1 MSDSLRPHGLWL
13 TTSLCPWDSPGK
25 NTGVSCHTLL
35 QWIFLTQELNL
46 HLLCLLHWQACLL
59 PLAPLGKPS
68 YIFTTNLCGNDS
80 KTWFKDENTEV
91 LKLSNDIKAPQSFE
105 AEYEYNCWVML
116 TLGLHKHSTPGCLWN
131 DFLGSFAHCKFSTDT
146 LSFIN
151 QYCTLE
157 TKAYIEESTCIQSL
171 GLFSKDALWSVYIE
185 HAQRKGG
192 NQQNRTEPNHV
203 DAKVCLVFAQMCFQ
217 TLLAEPRIF

>member
-1 MSDSLRPHGLWL
+1 M
-13 TTSLCPWDSPGK
+13 
-25 NTGVSCHTLL
+25 SCHALL
-35 QWIFLTQELNL
+35 QWIFLTQGLNL
-46 HLLCLLHWQACLL
+46 HLLCLLHWQAGLL

-80 KTWFKDENTEV
+80 QTWFKDEDTEV
-91 LKLSNDIKAPQSFE
+91 WKLSDDIKAPQSFE
-105 AEYEYNCWVML
+105 AEYKYNCWVML
-116 TLGLHKHSTPGCLWN
+116 TLGLHKHSMPCCLWN
-131 DFLGSFAHCKFSTDT
+131 AFLGRSAHYKFSTDT
-146 LSFIN
+146 PSFIN

-157 TKAYIEESTCIQSL
+157 TKVYREESTCIQSL
-171 GLFSKDALWSVYIE
+171 ALFCKDALWSVYIE

-203 DAKVCLVFAQMCFQ
+203 DAKVCLLFAQMCFQ